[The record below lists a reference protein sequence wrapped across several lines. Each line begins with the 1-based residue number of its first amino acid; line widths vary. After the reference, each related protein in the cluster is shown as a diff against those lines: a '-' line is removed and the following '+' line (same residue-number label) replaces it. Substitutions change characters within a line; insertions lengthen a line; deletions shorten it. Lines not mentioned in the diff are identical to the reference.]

1 MLFNAQAYV
10 GREPEDSEPLEGEVA
25 VEAEHRLA
33 PHEYEGRLLHSE
45 DSVVHKAHGV
55 PESAAEKVR
64 HEDEHLR
71 LACWQLLCVLLL
83 LLIVSKE
90 ELDWCCIVGI
100 LPREDDFHTK
110 LEQVLADLPAAVVGR
125 VV

>member
-1 MLFNAQAYV
+1 MLH
-10 GREPEDSEPLEGEVA
+10 REDSFV
-25 VEAEHRLA
+25 
-33 PHEYEGRLLHSE
+33 Y
-45 DSVVHKAHGV
+45 KAYSV
-55 PESAAEKVR
+55 PEGAAKKVR

-83 LLIVSKE
+83 LLIVSE
-90 ELDWCCIVGI
+90 EKLYWCCIVGI
-100 LPREDDFHTK
+100 LPREADFHTK